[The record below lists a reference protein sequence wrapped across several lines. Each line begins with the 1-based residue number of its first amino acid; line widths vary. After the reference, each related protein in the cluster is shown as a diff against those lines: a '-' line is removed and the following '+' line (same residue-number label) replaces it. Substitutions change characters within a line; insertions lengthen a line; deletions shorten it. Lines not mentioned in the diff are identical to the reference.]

1 MRNDLFQPTIS
12 TLFIIATL
20 FLSACAAVPP
30 AIPIDTGSAQP
41 GGTVTRGGKTTLN
54 LVGDPV
60 RVGAPLPSAVLVD
73 THLKNVDLSTM
84 RGEVLILSIVPSLDT
99 KVCERQTHLLGE
111 AKLPAGI
118 RRITISRDLPF
129 AQQRFADETG
139 FTDIL
144 YLSDYQKG
152 DFGRATGLLVDQ
164 IFLEARS
171 VLVVDKNG
179 IVRYIQVVPE
189 LSHLPNLDAAFSKAR
204 ELLASN

>member
-1 MRNDLFQPTIS
+1 MRNQLMRSVIS
-12 TLFIIATL
+12 TLFVLSTL
-20 FLSACAAVPP
+20 FLAACTASIP

-41 GGTVTRGGKTTLN
+41 GGTVTRGGNTTLH
-54 LVGDPV
+54 LLGEPV
-60 RVGAPLPSAVLVD
+60 QIGAPLPSATLVD
-73 THLKNVDLSTM
+73 THLKGVDPSTL

-129 AQQRFADETG
+129 AQQRFADDTG
-139 FTDIL
+139 FNDIL
-144 YLSDYQKG
+144 FLSDYQKG

-171 VLVVDKNG
+171 VIVVDKQG
-179 IVRYIQVVPE
+179 MVRYIQVVPE
-189 LSHLPNLDAAFSKAR
+189 LSHLPDLEAAFSKAR
-204 ELLASN
+204 ELLGGN